1 MDLSCAEAVCMAVPV
16 VQQEVRQGVGSAR
29 KRGFLGSR
37 RQRSDAIWGL
47 FFITPQLFGLLV
59 FSLFPVAYAF
69 VLSAL
74 KWDGLGAREFIG
86 LANFSSQLTDT
97 RFQEALIHT
106 LIYTLIAVPGSVV
119 FSLLLALAVNRVR
132 GKSIYRTI
140 FFLPTITSSVAVS
153 MVWLWMLNGD
163 FGLINLYLREQFS
176 LDPPNWLVNT
186 TWVIPAVAMVAIWA
200 GLGFNM
206 VIFLAGLQGI
216 PTTYLEAAQIDGAS
230 KWRQF
235 WNIILPLL
243 SPTTFF
249 VTIISI
255 IASFQVFDFVYVM
268 TGGGPGNASST
279 MVFHIYDL
287 AFVRFTFGLSAA
299 ASVILFA
306 IIMGVTLVQFWGQRR
321 WVHYDA

>member
-1 MDLSCAEAVCMAVPV
+1 M
-16 VQQEVRQGVGSAR
+16 
-29 KRGFLGSR
+29 
-37 RQRSDAIWGL
+37 GL
-47 FFITPQLFGLLV
+47 FFIAPQLLGMLA
-59 FSLFPVAYAF
+59 FSLIPVVYAF
-69 VLSAL
+69 VLSFM

-86 LANFSSQLTDT
+86 LANFRDQFGDPKF
-97 RFQEALIHT
+97 RGALIHT
-106 LIYTLIAVPGSVV
+106 MIYTAIAVPGSVIL
-119 FSLLLALAVNRVR
+119 SLLLALALNRVR
-132 GKSIYRTI
+132 GRTIYRTI

-163 FGLINLYLREQFS
+163 FGVINVYLRDQFS

-186 TWVIPAVAMVAIWA
+186 TWVIPAVALVAIWA

-216 PTTYLEAAQIDGAS
+216 PATYLEAAQIDGAS

-235 WNIILPLL
+235 WNITLPLL

-255 IASFQVFDFVYVM
+255 IASFQVFDFIYVM
-268 TGGGPGNASST
+268 TDGGPGTASST
-279 MVFHIYDL
+279 MVFHVYQL
-287 AFVRFTFGLSAA
+287 AFVKFTFGLSSAA
-299 ASVILFA
+299 AVVLFA
-306 IIMGVTLVQFWGQRR
+306 IIMVVTLFQFWGQRH

>member
-1 MDLSCAEAVCMAVPV
+1 MAAPV
-16 VQQEVRQGVGSAR
+16 VEQEAR
-29 KRGFLGSR
+29 AAASTRRKHGLLGSR
-37 RQRSDAIWGL
+37 RQRTDVLWGAL
-47 FFITPQLFGLLV
+47 FISPQLFGLLA

-69 VLSAL
+69 VLSAM
-74 KWDGLGAREFIG
+74 KWDGLGAREFVG
-86 LANFSSQLTDT
+86 LANFTRQLTDS
-97 RFQEALIHT
+97 RFQDALIHT
-106 LIYTLIAVPGSVV
+106 VIYTLIAVPGSVI

-132 GKSIYRTI
+132 GKTIYRTI

-163 FGLINLYLREQFS
+163 FGIINVYLREQFS
-176 LDPPNWLVNT
+176 LDPPNWLVNS
-186 TWVIPAVAMVAIWA
+186 TWVIPAVAVVAIWA

-255 IASFQVFDFVYVM
+255 IASFQVFDFIYVM
-268 TGGGPGNASST
+268 TGGGPGSASTT
-279 MVFHIYDL
+279 MVFHIYEL
-287 AFVRFTFGLSAA
+287 AFVKFTFGLSAA
-299 ASVILFA
+299 AAVILFA
-306 IIMGVTLVQFWGQRR
+306 IIMCVTLVQFWGQRH

>member
-1 MDLSCAEAVCMAVPV
+1 MAVPV
-16 VQQEVRQGVGSAR
+16 ARQDVDRAAGR
-29 KRGFLGSR
+29 KERRKLLLSR
-37 RQRSDAIWGL
+37 RQRSDTLWGL
-47 FFITPQLFGLLV
+47 FFIAPQLLGMLA
-59 FSLFPVAYAF
+59 FSLIPVVYAF
-69 VLSAL
+69 VLSFM

-86 LANFSSQLTDT
+86 LANFRDQFGDPKF
-97 RFQEALIHT
+97 RGALIHT
-106 LIYTLIAVPGSVV
+106 MIYTAIAVPGSVIL
-119 FSLLLALAVNRVR
+119 SLLLALALNRVR
-132 GKSIYRTI
+132 GRTIYRTI

-163 FGLINLYLREQFS
+163 FGVINVYLRDQFS

-186 TWVIPAVAMVAIWA
+186 TWVIPAVALVAIWA

-216 PTTYLEAAQIDGAS
+216 PATYLEAAQIDGAS

-235 WNIILPLL
+235 WNITLPLL

-255 IASFQVFDFVYVM
+255 IASFQVFDFIYVM
-268 TGGGPGNASST
+268 TDGGPGTASST
-279 MVFHIYDL
+279 MVFHVYQL
-287 AFVRFTFGLSAA
+287 AFVKFTFGLSSAA
-299 ASVILFA
+299 AVVLFA
-306 IIMGVTLVQFWGQRR
+306 IIMVVTLFQFWGQRH